1 MPKSDVTFEKAL
13 KNLEGIIEKL
23 ESDDLTL
30 DKALEYFE
38 KGISL
43 MRTCESH
50 LKSAEGKLKELLK
63 GEDGEFVEKTLGI
76 TADSLIS
83 GDYDNE

>member
-1 MPKSDVTFEKAL
+1 MPKGDITFEKGL
-13 KNLEGIIEKL
+13 KDLEGIIEKL

-30 DKALEYFE
+30 DKALHYFE

-43 MRTCESH
+43 MRICETH

-63 GEDGEFVEKTLGI
+63 GENGEFVEKTLGI
-76 TADSLIS
+76 SADALVS
-83 GDYDNE
+83 GDIDDE